1 MDVHELGFE
10 HISMTPEQEQDLAD
24 TIWKQDNVELTTVG
38 VDVGSSTSH
47 LMFSKVHLQR
57 LAEGLSSRFVVVNRQ
72 VLWRSPILL
81 TPYRPDYTIDAEEL
95 KEFFGNAYKDAA
107 LTPEDIDTGAVILTG
122 EALKRNNARA
132 IADLFAEESGKF
144 VCASAGHNLEALMAA
159 NGSGAVALSRQ
170 NHQTIL
176 NIDIGGG
183 TVKLGLC
190 YGGRLIA
197 TSAFAVGGR
206 LIAFDSNGKMTR
218 IEGPAEQVAEDLGIS
233 LRLGEDLSSEDKK
246 KIVGRMTDV
255 IVAYA
260 TRQPDDKLCKAL
272 LLTETLPTEPA
283 IDGITFSGGVSEYI
297 YRREEEDRGDLGKS
311 IAHDLRHALAD
322 KRIPEKVYD
331 PGHGI
336 RATVVGA
343 SQFTVQVSGNTIF
356 LSEKEKLPVRNV
368 PVASLDIDL
377 SDEFTANDVS
387 NKISDALKRLDMV
400 EGEDRVAIAFRWGGD
415 PLHARLYALA
425 KGIYQGLP
433 RTVADP
439 DLPVVIMM
447 DGDAGRTIGNI
458 LVKELNVEGEVIS
471 VDNVQ
476 LRDFDFVDIGEFMPD
491 TQVVPLI
498 IKSLLFTGP
507 GQE

>member
-1 MDVHELGFE
+1 MDVHDLGFE

-81 TPYRPDYTIDAEEL
+81 TPYRSDYTIDADEL
-95 KEFFGNAYKDAA
+95 KEFFGNAYKNAK

-159 NGSGAVALSRQ
+159 NGSGAVGLSRKD
-170 NHQTIL
+170 HQTIL
-176 NIDIGGG
+176 NIDVGGG

-190 YGGRLIA
+190 HNGKLLA

-206 LIAFDSNGKMTR
+206 LIAFDDDGKMVR
-218 IEGPAEQVAEDLGIS
+218 IEGPAEQVAEDVGVKLT
-233 LRLGEDLSSEDKK
+233 LGEVLSKEDRK
-246 KIVGRMTDV
+246 KIVSRMVDV
-255 IVAYA
+255 IVSYA
-260 TRQPDDKLCKAL
+260 TRDPNDDLCKAL
-272 LLTETLPTEPA
+272 LLTESLPQTPE

-297 YRREEEDRGDLGKS
+297 YRRDEEDRGDIGRS
-311 IAHDLRHALAD
+311 IAHDLRHALAE

-356 LSEKEKLPVRNV
+356 LSEKEKLPIRNV
-368 PVASLDIDL
+368 PVASLTIDL
-377 SDEFTANDVS
+377 SQDFTSEEVTAS
-387 NKISDALKRLDMV
+387 IHDAMKRLDMT

-415 PLHARLYALA
+415 PLHARLFALA
-425 KGIYQGLP
+425 QGICNGLP
-433 RTVADP
+433 KTVADP
-439 DLPVVIMM
+439 NLPIVVMM
-447 DGDAGRTIGNI
+447 DGDAGRTLGNI
-458 LVKELNVEGEVIS
+458 LVKELDVTGEVIS

-476 LRDFDFVDIGEFMPD
+476 LRDFDFVDIGEYMPD

-498 IKSLLFTGP
+498 IKSLLFTSP
-507 GQE
+507 GQD

>member
-1 MDVHELGFE
+1 MDVHDLGFE

-95 KEFFGNAYKDAA
+95 KDFFGNAYKDAG

-170 NHQTIL
+170 DHQTIL
-176 NIDIGGG
+176 NIDVGGG

-190 YGGRLIA
+190 HGGRLMA

-206 LIAFDSNGKMTR
+206 LIAFDDDGKMTR
-218 IEGPAEQVAEDLGIS
+218 IEGPAEQVADDVGVSLKLGDT
-233 LRLGEDLSSEDKK
+233 LTKENRK
-246 KIVGRMTDV
+246 KIVSRMVDV
-255 IVAYA
+255 IVSYA
-260 TRQPDDKLCKAL
+260 TRNPTDDLCKAL
-272 LLTETLPTEPA
+272 LLTETLPTEPS

-322 KRIPEKVYD
+322 KRISETVYD

-377 SDEFTANDVS
+377 SGDFTANNVS
-387 NKISDALKRLDMV
+387 TKIAEALKRLDMV

-425 KGIYQGLP
+425 QGIHQGLP
-433 RTVADP
+433 KTVADP

-507 GQE
+507 EQA

>member
-1 MDVHELGFE
+1 MDVHDLGFE
-10 HISMTPEQEQDLAD
+10 HISMTPEQEQDLAE

-81 TPYRPDYTIDAEEL
+81 TPYRPDYTIDADIL
-95 KEFFGNAYKDAA
+95 KEFFGDAYKEGG

-170 NHQTIL
+170 EHQTIL
-176 NIDIGGG
+176 NIDVGGG
-183 TVKLGLC
+183 TIKLGLC
-190 YGGRLIA
+190 HEGKLLS

-206 LIAFDSNGKMTR
+206 LIAFDENEKMIR
-218 IEGPAEQVAEDLGIS
+218 IEGPAEQVAKDVGVKLA
-233 LRLGEDLSSEDKK
+233 LGEVLSKEDRK
-246 KIVGRMTDV
+246 KIVARMVDV
-255 IVAYA
+255 IVSYA
-260 TRQPDDKLCKAL
+260 TREPNDDLCKAL
-272 LLTETLPTEPA
+272 LLTETLPPTPA

-297 YRREEEDRGDLGKS
+297 YRREEEDRGDLGRS
-311 IAHDLRHALAD
+311 IAHDLRHALAE

-356 LSEKEKLPVRNV
+356 LSDKEKLPIRNV
-368 PVASLDIDL
+368 PVASLNINL
-377 SDEFTANDVS
+377 SEDFTSEEVTASINE
-387 NKISDALKRLDMV
+387 ALKRLDMT
-400 EGEDRVAIAFRWGGD
+400 EGENQVAIALRWGGD
-415 PLHARLYALA
+415 PLHARLFALA
-425 KGIYQGLP
+425 QGICNGLP
-433 RTVADP
+433 KTVADP
-439 DLPVVIMM
+439 GLPMVIMM
-447 DGDAGRTIGNI
+447 DGDAGRTLGNI
-458 LVKELNVEGEVIS
+458 LVKELDVEGEVIS

-498 IKSLLFTGP
+498 IKSLLFTSP
-507 GQE
+507 GQG

>member
-1 MDVHELGFE
+1 MDVHDLGFE
-10 HISMTPEQEQDLAD
+10 HISMTPEQEQDLAE

-81 TPYRPDYTIDAEEL
+81 TPYRPDYTIDAGVL
-95 KEFFGNAYKDAA
+95 KEFFGSAYKEAG

-170 NHQTIL
+170 EHQTIL
-176 NIDIGGG
+176 NIDVGGG
-183 TVKLGLC
+183 TIKLGLC
-190 YGGRLIA
+190 QGGRLLS

-206 LIAFDSNGKMTR
+206 LIAFDENEKMVR
-218 IEGPAEQVAEDLGIS
+218 IEGPAEQIAEDVGVKLT
-233 LRLGEDLSSEDKK
+233 LGEVLSREDRK
-246 KIVGRMTDV
+246 KIVSRMVDV
-255 IVAYA
+255 IVSYA
-260 TRQPDDKLCKAL
+260 TREPNDDLCKAL
-272 LLTETLPTEPA
+272 LLTETLPPTPA

-297 YRREEEDRGDLGKS
+297 YRREEEDRGDLGRS
-311 IAHDLRHALAD
+311 IAHDLRHALAE
-322 KRIPEKVYD
+322 KRIPEKIYD

-356 LSEKEKLPVRNV
+356 LSDKEKLPIRNV
-368 PVASLDIDL
+368 PVASLKINL
-377 SDEFTANDVS
+377 SEDFTSEEVTASINE
-387 NKISDALKRLDMV
+387 ALKRLDLT
-400 EGEDRVAIAFRWGGD
+400 EGQDQIAIALRWGGD
-415 PLHARLYALA
+415 PLHARLFGLA
-425 KGIYQGLP
+425 QGICNGLP
-433 RTVADP
+433 KTVADP

-447 DGDAGRTIGNI
+447 DGDAGRTLGNI
-458 LVKELNVEGEVIS
+458 LVKELDVGGEVIS

-498 IKSLLFTGP
+498 IKSLLFTSP